1 MTRVLVPKVNG
12 LCYGGDYNPEQWPE
26 EIWAEDA
33 KLMREAG
40 VNLATVGVFAWSA
53 LEPAPGRY
61 EFGWLDRVMDLLHDA
76 GVAVDLATATASPP
90 PWFSHRYPE
99 SLPVD
104 ADGRRLTYGSRQAFC
119 PSSPAYREAAL
130 ALAGALADRYRD
142 HPALAMWHVHNEY
155 GCHNPRC
162 YCETSAA
169 AFRDWLRDRYGD
181 LATLNEAWGTS
192 FWSQRYTGWEQVQ
205 PPRATTTTPNPTHL
219 LDFQRFCS
227 DALLA
232 LFQAE
237 RDLLHERTPGVPI
250 TTNLM
255 TTGDFAVLDYWRWA
269 PELTGRDRL
278 VSMDHY
284 IVPSDPVEPP
294 AQVAYG
300 ADRTRSLADGPWLL
314 MEHSTSALSWR
325 PYNPAKPPGQLV
337 RDSLSHVARGSE
349 GALFFQWRASRYGAE
364 KWHSA
369 MVPHAGTD
377 SKIWREVVTLG
388 GHLQRL
394 AEIRGSTVRAEVAV
408 LFDHESAWAASGPS
422 QPSVEMSTVPEIRRW
437 HAALWRL
444 GVTADF
450 AHPAHDLSRYPLVLA
465 PALYLVDDE
474 AAANLRRYVADGGT
488 LVIGPYSGVAD
499 ERDHIR
505 LGGYPGA
512 FRELLGIY
520 VDEYFPLPP
529 GGTVA
534 LDNGATGL
542 LWTEHARAE
551 PGTTVL
557 ASYAD
562 GPAAGCPALTRR
574 AAGAGTA
581 YYLGT
586 RLADAD
592 LAELLTSVGA
602 QPTLPEAPP
611 GLEAV
616 RRVHDD
622 GRSYLFL
629 LNHAGA
635 DAVVPA
641 AGVDLLTGAAWSD
654 RVTVPAGGAVVLREE
669 GAAAR

>member
-1 MTRVLVPKVNG
+1 SSLSFSAGCPRGGKIVICLTTAQFPGQARYGSGKPPGTGRLLRGERMTRVLVPKVNG

-90 PWFSHRYPE
+90 PRFSHRYPE

-162 YCETSAA
+162 YCDISAA

-192 FWSQRYTGWEQVQ
+192 FWSQRSTGSEQVQ
-205 PPRATTTTPNPTHL
+205 PPRATTTIPNPTHL

-232 LFQAE
+232 LFKAE
-237 RDLLHERTPGVPI
+237 RDLLQQRTPGVPV

-255 TTGDFAVLDYWRWA
+255 ATGDLAVLDYWRWA
-269 PELTGRDRL
+269 PELTGPDRL

-284 IVPSDPVEPP
+284 IVPGDPVEPP

-325 PYNPAKPPGQLV
+325 PYNPAKPPGQLA

-369 MVPHAGTD
+369 MVPHAGT
-377 SKIWREVVTLG
+377 
-388 GHLQRL
+388 
-394 AEIRGSTVRAEVAV
+394 
-408 LFDHESAWAASGPS
+408 GP
-422 QPSVEMSTVPEIRRW
+422 
-437 HAALWRL
+437 
-444 GVTADF
+444 
-450 AHPAHDLSRYPLVLA
+450 
-465 PALYLVDDE
+465 
-474 AAANLRRYVADGGT
+474 
-488 LVIGPYSGVAD
+488 
-499 ERDHIR
+499 
-505 LGGYPGA
+505 
-512 FRELLGIY
+512 
-520 VDEYFPLPP
+520 
-529 GGTVA
+529 
-534 LDNGATGL
+534 
-542 LWTEHARAE
+542 
-551 PGTTVL
+551 
-557 ASYAD
+557 
-562 GPAAGCPALTRR
+562 
-574 AAGAGTA
+574 
-581 YYLGT
+581 
-586 RLADAD
+586 
-592 LAELLTSVGA
+592 
-602 QPTLPEAPP
+602 
-611 GLEAV
+611 
-616 RRVHDD
+616 
-622 GRSYLFL
+622 
-629 LNHAGA
+629 
-635 DAVVPA
+635 
-641 AGVDLLTGAAWSD
+641 
-654 RVTVPAGGAVVLREE
+654 
-669 GAAAR
+669 